1 MNSWTRF
8 KWGPAGRSK
17 SARLK
22 QSQEMELA
30 RSISEIDL
38 VISARVHLAL
48 PDKEVFVRQQADTNS
63 VGLFAACAWAQPWP
77 FADRGN
83 SAFGGGIGSKP
94 DQKKMSR
101 LLIKM
106 VICCPVAMAVLK
118 AGYQTISLS
127 IGSG

>member
-1 MNSWTRF
+1 MISWTRF

-48 PDKEVFVRQQADTNS
+48 PDKEVFVRQQAAPTAS
-63 VGLFAACAWAQPWP
+63 VFLQLA
-77 FADRGN
+77 RGRSLGRSQSRGD